1 VRTLAHLSD
10 LHFGRTDAAV
20 LEPLARS
27 VGELRPDV
35 VVISGDLTQR
45 ARSGQFEEARRFL
58 DTLPG
63 PQIIVPGNHDVP
75 LYDVLQRFLA
85 PLGKFRR
92 IITADLEPA
101 YLDEEIAVIGINTA
115 RSLAFKGGRVSEA
128 QIEQVRRRL
137 AGLGRRIT
145 RILVSHHPFDLP
157 EGADA
162 RHIVGRARKA
172 IHAFAGCGADLILS
186 GHMHASH
193 AGDAGARHGLEAGA
207 PLVVQ
212 AGTATSTR
220 GRGEANSFNAVYV
233 EPGRA
238 RIDRHAWSPE
248 KGEFALAASEQ
259 FERAGARWQ
268 LNRGLTPGL
277 TPI

>member
-1 VRTLAHLSD
+1 VRTLVHLSD

-27 VGELRPDV
+27 VRELDPDV

-45 ARSGQFEEARRFL
+45 ARSAQFEDARRFL
-58 DTLPG
+58 DGLPR
-63 PQIIVPGNHDVP
+63 PQVVVPGNHDVP
-75 LYDVLQRFLA
+75 LYNLLQRFLA
-85 PLGKFRR
+85 PLDKFRR
-92 IITADLEPA
+92 IINADLEPM
-101 YLDEEIAVIGINTA
+101 YQDEEIAVVGINTA
-115 RSLAFKGGRVSEA
+115 RSLVFKGGRVSEA
-128 QIEQVRRRL
+128 QIERVRQRL
-137 AGLGRRIT
+137 CKLDERIT
-145 RILVSHHPFDLP
+145 KILVTHHPFDLP
-157 EGADA
+157 EHADA

-193 AGDAGARHGLEAGA
+193 TGDAGARHGLEAGA

-238 RIDRHAWSPE
+238 RIDRHAWDPE
-248 KGEFALAASEQ
+248 KGDFALAGSAS
-259 FERAGARWQ
+259 FERLGPRWRPAQ
-268 LNRGLTPGL
+268 A
-277 TPI
+277 